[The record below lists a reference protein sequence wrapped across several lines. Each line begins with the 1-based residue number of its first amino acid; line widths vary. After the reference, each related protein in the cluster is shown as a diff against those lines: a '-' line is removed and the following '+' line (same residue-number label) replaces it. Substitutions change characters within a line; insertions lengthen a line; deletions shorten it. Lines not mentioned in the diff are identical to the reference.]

1 METLDDVMLETDDK
15 MTKCIQHLQEGFSG
29 LRTGKASPSLVEN
42 VQVSYYDTP
51 TRLRD
56 IAGIAAPEARLLVIN
71 SYDPTALPA
80 IEKAILAAN
89 LGVTPMNDGRVIRL
103 VIPELSEERRKELTK
118 VAKRLSEDGRI
129 AVRGVRREANDRI
142 RALQKNGKITEDERD
157 QSLEQVQKDTD
168 STIAKIDALFA
179 APAVVPDVAN
189 PPALDPL
196 APTAVFFVGKNRGI
210 GMHALLWV
218 QRLFPGHFKN
228 FVFLSVGE
236 VDAQSYGGR
245 GALRTLQY
253 TLENSL
259 RYYVN
264 FCHSH
269 GFAATSYIGFDTDP
283 VEELSKL
290 TEIVAKDYPNN
301 MCFASKLIFAHDNL
315 FTRSLHNETALSMQ
329 QRLHLKGMQMVILPM
344 RVA

>member
-1 METLDDVMLETDDK
+1 
-15 MTKCIQHLQEGFSG
+15 
-29 LRTGKASPSLVEN
+29 
-42 VQVSYYDTP
+42 
-51 TRLRD
+51 
-56 IAGIAAPEARLLVIN
+56 
-71 SYDPTALPA
+71 
-80 IEKAILAAN
+80 
-89 LGVTPMNDGRVIRL
+89 
-103 VIPELSEERRKELTK
+103 
-118 VAKRLSEDGRI
+118 
-129 AVRGVRREANDRI
+129 
-142 RALQKNGKITEDERD
+142 
-157 QSLEQVQKDTD
+157 
-168 STIAKIDALFA
+168 
-179 APAVVPDVAN
+179 VPDVAN

-196 APTAVFFVGKNRGI
+196 APTAVFFVGKSRGI

-218 QRLFPGHFKN
+218 QRLFAGHFKN
-228 FVFLSVGE
+228 FVFVSVGE
-236 VDAQSYGGR
+236 VDAQSYGGK

-269 GFAATSYIGFDTDP
+269 GFAARSYIGFNTDP
-283 VEELSKL
+283 VEELSNL

-301 MCFASKLIFAHDNL
+301 VCFASKLIFVHDNL